1 MAVESRNNPNLIE
14 QAGDFNLVTANI
26 LSYRKNQE
34 DGILYEMDIKPSIVT
49 MEITEDIFT
58 NALVGNIVVYDS
70 QDIRTVL
77 PITGLE
83 KLELAF
89 HTPGMPGLNAVREE
103 GFPLHIY
110 KIEGIAQDE
119 INAQAQYYKIFFTSS
134 EAYYN
139 SFNRVSQA
147 FTGPIE
153 DSIETI
159 LRSKDY
165 LNSKKKLFIEPTKT
179 NTKFV
184 IPNLKPFSA
193 INFLSQSAIAG
204 LYNNAG
210 YLFYETFYG
219 YHFRSIESLLALGG
233 AVARPSKFK
242 YNYQIANTPGEVKD
256 VANDLKNV
264 IAYDFERP
272 ANVLYNIN
280 EGMYANRLILHDSFY
295 KTVHTYDFDY
305 MSSFGDYFHTEH
317 EDGNKSKTKT
327 TLPLTK
333 FEDTDKDFG
342 QQANAKLMV
351 YCDNQKIHND
361 YEFPPL
367 KDTVQNA
374 LSQRLQLRNVNLSLH
389 VYGNTLLHA
398 GDIINFDLP
407 LMRPVSGTNVQQRS
421 NPQWSGRYLI
431 MAIKHTISIPDNRHE
446 MTLKCMKD
454 AVRNDYAI
462 ELTNTTVETKELSK
476 KVDTIYNLDQEFLK
490 SDLLEGIE

>member
-14 QAGDFNLVTANI
+14 QAGDFNLNTATI
-26 LSYRKNQE
+26 LSYRKNSE
-34 DGILYEMDIKPSIVT
+34 EGVLYEMDIKPSIVT
-49 MEITEDIFT
+49 IEITEDIFS
-58 NALVGNIVVYDS
+58 NVIVGNIVVYDS
-70 QDIRTVL
+70 QDVRSVL

-83 KLELAF
+83 KLELSF
-89 HTPGMPGLNAVREE
+89 NTPGMPGLNAVREE

-119 INAQAQYYKIFFTSS
+119 TNAQAQYYKIFFTSS

-153 DSIETI
+153 ESVEKI
-159 LRSKDY
+159 LRDTSY
-165 LNSKKKLFIEPTKT
+165 LNSKKKLYVEPTKT

-184 IPNLKPFSA
+184 IPNLKPFES

-210 YLFYETFYG
+210 YLFYETFNG
-219 YHFRSIESLLALGG
+219 FQFRSIESLLALGG
-233 AVARPSKFK
+233 AVARPVKFK
-242 YNYQIANTPGEVKD
+242 YNYQITNTPGEVKD

-264 IAYDFERP
+264 IQYDFERP
-272 ANVLYNIN
+272 VNVLYNMN
-280 EGMYANRLILHDSFY
+280 EGMYASKLILHDAFY
-295 KTVHTYDFDY
+295 KQVSTYDYDY
-305 MSSFGDYFHTEH
+305 MKSFGDFFHTEH
-317 EDGNKSKTKT
+317 EDGDKSKTKT
-327 TLPLTK
+327 TLPLSK

-361 YEFPPL
+361 YEFPAL
-367 KDTVQNA
+367 KDTVQNL
-374 LSQRLQLRNVNLSLH
+374 LSQRLQIRNVNLSLH

-407 LMRPVSGTNVQQRS
+407 LMRPVSGSNVSQQS

-431 MAIKHTISIPDNRHE
+431 MGLKHTISIPDNRHE

-454 AVRNDYAI
+454 AVRNDYPI
-462 ELTNTTVETKELSK
+462 ELDNNTVETYQHTQKVESIYEQDKNFLS
-476 KVDTIYNLDQEFLK
+476 E
-490 SDLLEGIE
+490 DLLEGLE